1 MVSVLICFY
10 FFIQTFFCKKNIDK
24 RTFVLYN
31 TFSKKNKC
39 LEGIIMKKKKVVKI
53 DVFKF
58 IRSVVILFVF
68 MLVISLFIG
77 KVVYSHDDISVKGVY
92 VKENDTLWSI
102 ATKEQENNEFYKGK
116 SVYYVMDDIKEIN
129 NLDSCD
135 LYEGQVLSVNTY

>member
-1 MVSVLICFY
+1 
-10 FFIQTFFCKKNIDK
+10 
-24 RTFVLYN
+24 
-31 TFSKKNKC
+31 
-39 LEGIIMKKKKVVKI
+39 MKKKKVVKI